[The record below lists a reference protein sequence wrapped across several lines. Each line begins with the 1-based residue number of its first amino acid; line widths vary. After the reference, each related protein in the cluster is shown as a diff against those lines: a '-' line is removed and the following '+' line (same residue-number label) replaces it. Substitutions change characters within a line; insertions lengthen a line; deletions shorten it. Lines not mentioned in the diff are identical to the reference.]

1 MWTGDWLTGG
11 GNACARRTTGI
22 PGTAHP
28 AAGARGENGMSL
40 AARPSRRRDN
50 TGGASRYGRGGLLLD
65 APVEHAGSGRI
76 AVIGANSAV
85 GTALLAQVAGRDALD
100 AVAVVR
106 RPEVVGALPQSPR
119 ILPRVVDYRRSDSL
133 ADAFAS
139 AGAVV
144 HLAGILFE
152 SRTSDYRSG
161 NVDVTRA
168 VVEAARSAAVGHIV
182 FVSSLGADPRSRN
195 GYFQSKGEAER
206 VVAGSGLDATIIRT
220 PLLLGPGTAGG
231 RALLAAASG
240 PSARV
245 LGGGAHRLRPLDVD
259 DLCRAI
265 QGCCEQPA
273 AGVRT
278 CDLVGPTTLTHR
290 ELLERTAS
298 CLGRELPVRSTP
310 VWLARLGAGLVGL
323 VRTGGLTPAV
333 IDVITS
339 DEAVDGNADG
349 ELGVSLTP
357 LSDTLAKL
365 CQTPPR

>member
-1 MWTGDWLTGG
+1 MWKPFLRTP
-11 GNACARRTTGI
+11 RR
-22 PGTAHP
+22 
-28 AAGARGENGMSL
+28 
-40 AARPSRRRDN
+40 
-50 TGGASRYGRGGLLLD
+50 
-65 APVEHAGSGRI
+65 EHVGSGRI
-76 AVIGANSAV
+76 AVVGANSAV
-85 GTALLAQVAGRDALD
+85 GTALLAQVVAGDALD
-100 AVAVVR
+100 AVAAVR

-119 ILPRVVDYRRSDSL
+119 IIPRVVDYGRSDDLS
-133 ADAFAS
+133 DAFAG

-168 VVEAARSAAVGHIV
+168 VVEAARAAAVGHVV

-195 GYFQSKGEAER
+195 GYFRSKGEAER
-206 VVAGSGLDATIIRT
+206 IVADSGLDATIIRT

-231 RALLAAASG
+231 RSLLSAASG

-245 LGGGAHRLRPLDVD
+245 LGDGAHRLRPLDVD
-259 DLCRAI
+259 DLCRAVLA
-265 QGCCEQPA
+265 CCERPP

-290 ELLERTAS
+290 ELLERTAGS
-298 CLGRELPVRSTP
+298 LGRELSVRSTP
-310 VWLARLGAGLVGL
+310 IRLARLVAGLAGLV
-323 VRTGGLTPAV
+323 RAGGLTPAV

-339 DEAVDGNADG
+339 DEAVDRNADSD
-349 ELGVSLTP
+349 LGVSLTP

-365 CQTPPR
+365 CQRALK